1 MKYPKALAFST
12 FKELVDCLIR
22 LAAYLHTDCE
32 KTRAPLVR
40 VEAFMLVSQ
49 RQNDSEMSTENSS
62 GENSDQMSTAEE
74 RLNVNQMSD
83 AEERRI
89 STISQGKKTSDM
101 STENSLGSNTTT
113 HITDCTVNQTNK
125 TEERFTSTTTQGVPG
140 KQTLDMS
147 TETMPMST
155 ESSLGT
161 TESISVGSTVCV
173 PECENNLTAAQ
184 TKAFIVNQMNK
195 LESQLASI
203 MPQEV
208 LGKQTFE
215 SLLQTLP
222 SADLDQNRKLIMNRQ
237 DTNKFLNSVLFNGML
252 HLRLME

>member
-1 MKYPKALAFST
+1 
-12 FKELVDCLIR
+12 
-22 LAAYLHTDCE
+22 
-32 KTRAPLVR
+32 
-40 VEAFMLVSQ
+40 MLMSQ

-62 GENSDQMSTAEE
+62 GENSDQMSNTEE
-74 RLNVNQMSD
+74 RLNVNQMSNT
-83 AEERRI
+83 EERLI
-89 STISQGKKTSDM
+89 STMSQGVSGKQTSDILTEIMPQGVAWKQTSDM
-101 STENSLGSNTTT
+101 STENSLGPNTTT
-113 HITDCTVNQTNK
+113 HINDCTVNQTNK

-161 TESISVGSTVCV
+161 TESISGGSTVCV

-195 LESQLASI
+195 TESQLASI